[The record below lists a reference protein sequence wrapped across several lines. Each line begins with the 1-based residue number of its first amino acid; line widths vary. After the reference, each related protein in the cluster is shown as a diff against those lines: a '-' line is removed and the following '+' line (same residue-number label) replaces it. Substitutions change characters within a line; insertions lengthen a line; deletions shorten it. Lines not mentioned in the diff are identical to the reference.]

1 MASKI
6 DQNVLVP
13 VKLDAFVFNRPVF
26 NASDEDKINPPNPP
40 KVPKVPKV
48 PKDPKDPKDPE
59 DKPTF
64 AKIAPIV
71 QPNYTFLRLDTDYIQ
86 SDILNPIDLHN
97 AWPAEFNSR
106 FTDVGTD
113 QARQRRQGIYV
124 HWTIPRLYRSGIA
137 ATKPN
142 PVAAPPPVPP
152 VSSSLG
158 DDGKNGSKDGKKD
171 GKEAVDPTV
180 PAFPNLPTC
189 WLVIRHI
196 TDDSTIQPVSARP
209 LIPKFA
215 AWVVDSDYLWKLDQ
229 IPAWM
234 DLQTDVSPFI
244 SAAGGTSVGLA
255 EQAEVFI
262 GRKTPL
268 QGWTDP
274 RKDPKAKRVERFNLV
289 ASSNQLFAD
298 YQPHCS
304 NVFSIVDNFEY
315 PPDGSDPEKVEYLTE
330 AEASYYVIGWHA
342 DENEDLFFGDQL
354 NAAGGD
360 GKEKPKPEPVNRQQ
374 RLDRLKLRIKLDEGL
389 EETKRRKAGDVFKD
403 WLQNTGTT
411 RMLCHGAMYN
421 VRWNRGAKPKNVP
434 ADIFSKH
441 LNETLPVSVGTT
453 PMDAL
458 LSYAHAHRDMDPA
471 EFARVEELILK
482 LEAHLLARDD
492 GVETQQQA
500 LDMLYNWNYVRADG
514 GQAWN
519 IAGQPKGKQES
530 GEKMLA
536 TLRQLN
542 REQLLLDALERAIT
556 RLQRELFYAWWRYV
570 TDRTPRGNKEEDEK
584 RDRAVRERVQCL
596 GKRMDKLVE
605 RRDVCRANILKWSAT
620 DSLQAGARPAFYQ
633 QRDPTLLV
641 GGIKSGW
648 PHDYLDTLQVRIDSQ
663 ILAPETPTSPFATP
677 KGDPLDKLPLA
688 STMKRLIAEFM
699 LLSPKTRPVSPP
711 LEKVQ
716 ETPLFHDDLAG
727 EKLHGAWRD
736 RWEDTQPWFPLFLEW
751 EVEYFHIPYDKWTLA
766 ARDSLSSTAS
776 QLRYGIPR
784 DINLMGP
791 RNTDRHLI
799 EGRSLILPQANFSLE
814 AKIKQL
820 FSSTPSG
827 VLGDNTKFPT
837 LEERVELQRD
847 LHKLAFL
854 SAPLAGLTAH
864 LTTVLQGSHIKPN
877 LRDGA
882 TGQVHPVGEAMR
894 PDAGFDKEH
903 LARIGIETDST
914 PFGTD
919 KQRALKAKEPL
930 FKPATHGQ
938 FRFRRLNIID
948 KFGQAIHA
956 IDPALGPPEERQ
968 KVWPCIGEWYAPQ
981 VWGGDPKGRAPNVV
995 DREEIKAEG
1004 KPKPQRCEFVQ
1015 IPPQI
1020 NQLSRL
1026 NSVFVKPDPDYA
1038 KLGPPFWKP
1047 ADEWEN
1053 PIWGWVVV
1061 NYANLGIQL
1070 FLRDGTFYREVRK
1083 AGPLGSQTEPEW
1095 LPFSPPTQGDLQ
1107 PNDPAIRQLQLLVQK
1122 LGNSTYLSLFWDMLV
1137 TATGHMQPAP
1147 DAYASFSNALI
1158 GRPLAFVH
1166 LGWSLELAA
1175 DELTSQAAGDPSPP
1189 WTLLPPKSDDEKKR
1203 DHCGQLPPT
1212 PSPPTPNP
1220 KRYTFPVQIGDPQR
1234 GFDAL
1239 AAYFPVRPSFPSSP
1253 DLDLGLDLTTI
1264 LSHYPPTVP
1273 HPGIEK
1279 PPLLP
1284 LQSHWINP
1292 EAHTT
1297 ADAYARARNA
1307 ELQVIGALMDPF
1319 APVHSYSGILP
1330 VREVSLPA
1338 WTWQGAMAKM
1348 KAFFHVGPVVVAGE
1362 GVPPRKMAK
1371 GGELKAGDGGV
1382 VLPEDGGKGV
1392 GLPAV
1397 PGGDWVWLQGYEP
1410 EKKKEGE
1417 GGVGGEEEEA
1427 RERFVVV
1434 GVRGVDE
1441 RARGEEGPYEALE
1454 GYLMMVGRKGD
1465 AAMAAK
1471 EVEGAGAV
1479 MMSARAEE
1487 EMPQSMF
1494 AQPPREGVEEFLWQM
1509 RRQREEREM
1518 QERMAPDYVDP
1529 MDDTLMEELAWKNFN
1544 SQPRSDMEKSLW
1556 KMGHR

>member
-1 MASKI
+1 MASKTN
-6 DQNVLVP
+6 QNVLVP
-13 VKLDAFVFNRPVF
+13 VKLNAFIFNRPVF
-26 NASDEDKINPPNPP
+26 NASDDKTKPPEPPN
-40 KVPKVPKV
+40 
-48 PKDPKDPKDPE
+48 DPNDPN

-64 AKIAPIV
+64 AKISPIV

-106 FTDVGTD
+106 FTDLGTD
-113 QARQRRQGIYV
+113 QARQRRQGVYV
-124 HWTIPRLYRSGIA
+124 HWAIPRMYRSGIA
-137 ATKPN
+137 ATKPD
-142 PVAAPPPVPP
+142 PVAAPPPAPP

-158 DDGKNGSKDGKKD
+158 EDGKNGSKDGKKD
-171 GKEAVDPTV
+171 GKEAVDPTI

-196 TDDSTIQPVSARP
+196 ADDSTIQPASARP

-255 EQAEVFI
+255 EEAEVFI

-274 RKDPKAKRVERFNLV
+274 RKDPNAKRVDRFNLV

-315 PPDGSDPEKVEYLTE
+315 GTDPKEPKYLTA

-342 DENEDLFFGDQL
+342 DESQDLFFGDQL
-354 NAAGGD
+354 FNAAGG
-360 GKEKPKPEPVNRQQ
+360 GEKEKPKPEPIKRQQ
-374 RLDRLKLRIKLDEGL
+374 RLDTLKLRIKLDEGL
-389 EETKRRKAGDVFKD
+389 EESKRRKAEEVFKD
-403 WLQNTGTT
+403 WLQDKGTT

-421 VRWNRGAKPKNVP
+421 VRWDSGVKPKNVP
-434 ADIFSKH
+434 ADTLSKH

-458 LSYAHAHRDMDPA
+458 LSYAHAHKDMDPT

-482 LEAHLLARDD
+482 LETHLLARDD

-500 LDMLYNWNYVRADG
+500 LDLLYNWNYVRADG

-519 IAGQPKGKQES
+519 IAGQPKGKEES

-542 REQLLLDALERAIT
+542 REQLLLDALERAAT
-556 RLQRELFYAWWRYV
+556 RLQRELFYAWWLHV

-584 RDRAVRERVQCL
+584 RDRPVRERVQCL
-596 GKRMDKLVE
+596 GKRMDKLVA

-620 DSLQAGARPAFYQ
+620 DNLQAGARPAFYQ

-648 PHDYLDTLQVRIDSQ
+648 PHDYLDTLQVRVDSQ
-663 ILAPETPTSPFATP
+663 ILAPETLTSPFATP

-688 STMKRLIAEFM
+688 STMKRLVAEFM
-699 LLSPKTRPVSPP
+699 VLNPKTTPGNPP
-711 LEKVQ
+711 LKNVQ

-727 EKLHGAWRD
+727 EKLHGAWHD

-751 EVEYFHIPYDKWTLA
+751 EVEYFHIPYDKWTLEA
-766 ARDSLSSTAS
+766 CHSLSSTAS

-784 DINLMGP
+784 DTNLMDP
-791 RNTDRHLI
+791 RITDRHLI
-799 EGRSLILPQANFSLE
+799 EGRSLILPQPNFSLG

-827 VLGDNTKFPT
+827 LLDETSKFPT
-837 LEERVELQRD
+837 LDERIELQRD

-864 LTTVLQGSHIKPN
+864 LTTLLQGSHIKPN
-877 LRDGA
+877 LRDGT
-882 TGQVHPVGEAMR
+882 TGQVHPVEEAMR
-894 PDAGFDKEH
+894 PDAGFDEKH

-914 PFGTD
+914 PFGTE
-919 KQRALKAKEPL
+919 KQRALKADEPL

-981 VWGGDPKGRAPNVV
+981 IWGGDPKGRAPNVV
-995 DREEIKAEG
+995 DREEMKAEE
-1004 KPKPQRCEFVQ
+1004 KHKPQRCEFVQ

-1095 LPFSPPTQGDLQ
+1095 LPFSPPTHGDLQ
-1107 PNDPAIRQLQLLVQK
+1107 ANDPAIRQLQLLVQK
-1122 LGNSTYLSLFWDMLV
+1122 LGSSTYLSLFWDMLV
-1137 TATGHMQPAP
+1137 AATGHMQPAP

-1158 GRPLAFVH
+1158 GRPLALVH

-1189 WTLLPPKSDDEKKR
+1189 RTLLPPKSNDDKKS
-1203 DHCGQLPPT
+1203 DNCGQLPST
-1212 PSPPTPNP
+1212 PVAAPPEP
-1220 KRYTFPVQIGDPQR
+1220 KRYTFPLQIGDPQR

-1239 AAYFPVRPSFPSSP
+1239 AAYFPVRPTFPSP
-1253 DLDLGLDLTTI
+1253 TDLDLGLDLTTI
-1264 LSHYPPTVP
+1264 LSHYPPSKP
-1273 HPGIEK
+1273 SPGIAK

-1292 EAHTT
+1292 EAHLT

-1307 ELQVIGALMDPF
+1307 ELQVVGALLDTF

-1338 WTWQGAMAKM
+1338 WTWQGAMGKM

-1362 GVPPRKMAK
+1362 GVPPRKMAE
-1371 GGELKAGDGGV
+1371 GGELTEGV
-1382 VLPEDGGKGV
+1382 VLPEDGGMGV

-1410 EKKKEGE
+1410 ERKKKEGE
-1417 GGVGGEEEEA
+1417 VGGEEEEA
-1427 RERFVVV
+1427 RERFAVVP
-1434 GVRGVDE
+1434 VRGVDE

-1454 GYLMMVGRKGD
+1454 GYLTMLGRKED
-1465 AAMAAK
+1465 AEAAK

-1479 MMSARAEE
+1479 MMSARAQEE
-1487 EMPQSMF
+1487 VPERMFEEPQRMF
-1494 AQPPREGVEEFLWQM
+1494 AQPPRSGAEEWIWRMQ
-1509 RRQREEREM
+1509 REREEREM
-1518 QERMAPDYVDP
+1518 QERMAPDYRP
-1529 MDDTLMEELAWKNFN
+1529 MDVSSGEEWEMFN
-1544 SQPRSDMEKSLW
+1544 RLPRSDMEKYLW
-1556 KMGHR
+1556 RMGYR

>member
-1 MASKI
+1 MASKTN
-6 DQNVLVP
+6 QNVLVP
-13 VKLDAFVFNRPVF
+13 VKLDAFIFNRPVF
-26 NASDEDKINPPNPP
+26 NASDDKTKPPQP
-40 KVPKVPKV
+40 
-48 PKDPKDPKDPE
+48 PKDPK

-106 FTDVGTD
+106 FTDLGTD
-113 QARQRRQGIYV
+113 QARQRRQGVYV

-137 ATKPN
+137 ATKPD
-142 PVAAPPPVPP
+142 PVAAPPPAPP

-158 DDGKNGSKDGKKD
+158 DDGKNGSKDGKD

-180 PAFPNLPTC
+180 PSFPNLPTC

-196 TDDSTIQPVSARP
+196 ADDNTIQPASARP

-274 RKDPKAKRVERFNLV
+274 RKDPNAQRVNRFNLV

-298 YQPHCS
+298 FQPHCS

-315 PPDGSDPEKVEYLTE
+315 GTDPKELKYLTA

-342 DENEDLFFGDQL
+342 DEKEDLFFGDQL
-354 NAAGGD
+354 LNAAGG
-360 GKEKPKPEPVNRQQ
+360 GEKEKPKQEPIKRQQ
-374 RLDRLKLRIKLDEGL
+374 RLDTLKLRIKLDEGL
-389 EETKRRKAGDVFKD
+389 EESKRRKADNVFKD
-403 WLQNTGTT
+403 WLQDKGTT

-421 VRWNRGAKPKNVP
+421 VRWDSGVKPKNVP
-434 ADIFSKH
+434 ADTFSKH

-458 LSYAHAHRDMDPA
+458 LSYAHAHKDMDPA

-482 LEAHLLARDD
+482 LETHLLARDD

-500 LDMLYNWNYVRADG
+500 LDLLCNWNYVRADG

-519 IAGQPKGKQES
+519 IAGQPKGEEES
-530 GEKMLA
+530 GEKMLT

-542 REQLLLDALERAIT
+542 REQLLLDALERAVT

-570 TDRTPRGNKEEDEK
+570 TDRTPKGNKGDDEK
-584 RDRAVRERVQCL
+584 RDRPVRERVQCL

-605 RRDVCRANILKWSAT
+605 RRDVCQANILKWSAT

-648 PHDYLDTLQVRIDSQ
+648 PHDYLDTLQVRVDSQ

-699 LLSPKTRPVSPP
+699 VLSPKTTPGNPP
-711 LEKVQ
+711 LQNVQ
-716 ETPLFHDDLAG
+716 ETPLFHDDLVG
-727 EKLHGAWRD
+727 EKLHGTWRD

-751 EVEYFHIPYDKWTLA
+751 EVEYFHIPYDKWTLE
-766 ARDSLSSTAS
+766 ARDSLSSTVS

-784 DINLMGP
+784 DTNLMDP
-791 RNTDRHLI
+791 RITDRHLI
-799 EGRSLILPQANFSLE
+799 EGRSLILPQPNFSLE

-827 VLGDNTKFPT
+827 VLGDKKNDFPT
-837 LEERVELQRD
+837 LDERIELQRD

-864 LTTVLQGSHIKPN
+864 LTTLLQGSHIKPN
-877 LRDGA
+877 LRDGT
-882 TGQVHPVGEAMR
+882 TGQVHPVEEAMR
-894 PDAGFDKEH
+894 RNAGFDKEH
-903 LARIGIETDST
+903 LERIGIETDST
-914 PFGTD
+914 PFGTE
-919 KQRALKAKEPL
+919 KQRALKAEEPL

-981 VWGGDPKGRAPNVV
+981 IWGGDPKGRAPNVV
-995 DREEIKAEG
+995 DREEIKAEE

-1095 LPFSPPTQGDLQ
+1095 LPFSPPTHGDLQ
-1107 PNDPAIRQLQLLVQK
+1107 AKDPAIRQLQLLVQK
-1122 LGNSTYLSLFWDMLV
+1122 LGNSIYLSLFWDMLV
-1137 TATGHMQPAP
+1137 AATGHMQPAP

-1158 GRPLAFVH
+1158 GRPLALVH

-1189 WTLLPPKSDDEKKR
+1189 WTLLPPKSSDDKKR
-1203 DHCGQLPPT
+1203 DNCGQLPPT
-1212 PSPPTPNP
+1212 PVPTPPEP
-1220 KRYTFPVQIGDPQR
+1220 KRYTFPLQIGDPQR

-1239 AAYFPVRPSFPSSP
+1239 AAYFPVRPSFPSP
-1253 DLDLGLDLTTI
+1253 TDLDLGLDLTTI
-1264 LSHYPPTVP
+1264 LSHYPPSKP
-1273 HPGIEK
+1273 SPGITK

-1292 EAHTT
+1292 EAHAT
-1297 ADAYARARNA
+1297 ADAYARARNV
-1307 ELQVIGALMDPF
+1307 ELQVVGALMDPF

-1348 KAFFHVGPVVVAGE
+1348 KAFFHMGPVVVAGE
-1362 GVPPRKMAK
+1362 GVPPRKMAE
-1371 GGELKAGDGGV
+1371 GGELTEGV

-1397 PGGDWVWLQGYEP
+1397 PGGDWVWLQGYGP
-1410 EKKKEGE
+1410 EKKKKEGE
-1417 GGVGGEEEEA
+1417 GEVGGEEEEA
-1427 RERFVVV
+1427 RERFAAV

-1454 GYLMMVGRKGD
+1454 GYLMMVRRKED
-1465 AAMAAK
+1465 AEAAK

-1487 EMPQSMF
+1487 EMPQRMF

-1509 RRQREEREM
+1509 QRQRDEREM
-1518 QERMAPDYVDP
+1518 QERMSPDYVDP
-1529 MDDTLMEELAWKNFN
+1529 MDDPLMTELAWNNFN
-1544 SQPRSDMEKSLW
+1544 SQPRSDMEKFLW